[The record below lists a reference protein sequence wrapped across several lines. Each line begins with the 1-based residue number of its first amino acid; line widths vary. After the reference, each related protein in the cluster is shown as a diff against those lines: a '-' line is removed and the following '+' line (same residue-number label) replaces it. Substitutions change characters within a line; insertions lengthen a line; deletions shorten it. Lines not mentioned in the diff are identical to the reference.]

1 VQPKNTAMKHQQTPS
16 QAKLVNLAEK
26 GTKEITDLFDR
37 IRQIEEKRTNAQ
49 YKIFEM
55 PLI

>member
-1 VQPKNTAMKHQQTPS
+1 MKHQQTPS